1 MFDGTWRGKQNQE
14 IKLFKSGLGVAHN
27 MTIQQT
33 DKGGLQRHTPWTI
46 MLSGGLCATT
56 GGEQT
61 DLLDSING

>member
-1 MFDGTWRGKQNQE
+1 VSPELKQIPLISCVDQVWVYYA
-14 IKLFKSGLGVAHN
+14 SP
-27 MTIQQT
+27 QRQT
-33 DKGGLQRHTPWTI
+33 DKGGLQRHTTWSI